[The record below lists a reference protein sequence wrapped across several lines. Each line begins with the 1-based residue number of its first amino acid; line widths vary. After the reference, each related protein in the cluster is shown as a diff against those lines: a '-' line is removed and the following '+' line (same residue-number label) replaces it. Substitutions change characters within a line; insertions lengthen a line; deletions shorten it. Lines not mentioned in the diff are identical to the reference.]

1 MGNEQIKPSIAHS
14 SEWIFIREIKQH
26 PLFGHIKIYK
36 GPQDQLQC
44 LKTVIV
50 EESQYKDQME
60 SLKKMIVKEVLSQ
73 NQPNCSSLLCINR
86 LETQKQEEFCSNYV
100 KIYLT
105 ADYSDQSIKQ
115 IKDLKLFMLD
125 VIQALQIMDQMGV
138 NNCQF
143 CPTKILSFGDRIK
156 VVNTQL
162 FTEISDFEQ
171 LYLNEVTKEDWMIAP
186 EVMHSLK
193 VNCSPSF
200 NSELAVIFNFGIM
213 MINLLTGVHPKD
225 AQIYNYKNLTLKDNL
240 QSYVNTL
247 DQIQIPSHIK
257 QLIQDCVNVK
267 APLRP
272 TFKLIIN
279 SLRQV
284 EIPFQVSQLKSEE
297 LSQQNNQIFTPC
309 YEDVKK
315 VLSESHVNKNLN
327 FHNESPNKV
336 DKQQFMTDTQ
346 QSAQFRKSK
355 QIYNLENTNNPRSSI
370 QQKQQTQQVSAQIKT
385 QGKVQKVKSPSKKP
399 KPIRANAN
407 HQK

>member
-14 SEWIFIREIKQH
+14 SEWTFIREIKQH

-60 SLKKMIVKEVLSQ
+60 SLKKIIVKDVLSQ
-73 NQPNCSSLLCINR
+73 NQPNCSSLVCVNR

-105 ADYSDQSIKQ
+105 ADYSDQQ
-115 IKDLKLFMLD
+115 IQQLKDLKLFMLD
-125 VIQALQIMDQMGV
+125 VIQALQVMDQKGV

-143 CPTKILSFGDRIK
+143 CPSKILQFGDRIK

-162 FTEISDFEQ
+162 FTEISDYEL
-171 LYLNEVTKEDWMIAP
+171 LYLNEVSKDDWMIAP

-193 VNCSPSF
+193 VNSPPSF

-213 MINLLTGVHPKD
+213 MIYLLTGVHPKN
-225 AQIYNYKNLTLKDNL
+225 AQIYDYKNLTLNDNL
-240 QSYVNTL
+240 SSYVHNL
-247 DQIQIPSHIK
+247 EQLQIPSHIK

-267 APLRP
+267 ATLRP
-272 TFKLIIN
+272 TFNLITN
-279 SLRQV
+279 QLRQV
-284 EIPFQVSQLKSEE
+284 EIPLQVSQIKNEE
-297 LSQQNNQIFTPC
+297 IVQQNNQIFNPC

-327 FHNESPNKV
+327 FHNESPNKI

-355 QIYNLENTNNPRSSI
+355 QIYNLENTYNSRASV
-370 QQKQQTQQVSAQIKT
+370 QQKQQIQQAPPKIKT
-385 QGKVQKVKSPSKKP
+385 QAKVQKVKSPNQKP

-407 HQK
+407 QKK